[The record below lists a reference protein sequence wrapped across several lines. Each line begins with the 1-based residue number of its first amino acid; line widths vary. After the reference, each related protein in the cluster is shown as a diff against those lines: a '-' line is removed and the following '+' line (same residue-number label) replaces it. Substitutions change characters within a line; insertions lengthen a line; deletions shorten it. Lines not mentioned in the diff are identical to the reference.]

1 MINQKLISLFLLC
14 NVALGIDIIQ
24 VDVGNAIDFSDG
36 VLEMESTD
44 KIDVTGHG
52 THMAVALHD
61 ELKIQRS
68 KKVHAKQIVWD
79 YGNPNSL
86 LPALQESLKQ
96 EPKVLS
102 LSYGGRYK
110 NALEEG
116 LIFAN
121 TLNDTVVVAAAGN
134 ERGGRVFYP
143 ANYKNPCILSV
154 GTSESGVK
162 AYYSNDADVWLEY
175 NPKDPTGTSA
185 SAARMAGI
193 VLQYRRN
200 YPNYTCDKIVLTVRM
215 LYGKIKK

>member
-1 MINQKLISLFLLC
+1 MITQKLISLLLLC
-14 NVALGIDIIQ
+14 NVAVGIDLIQ
-24 VDVGNAIDFSDG
+24 VDVGNAIDFKDA
-36 VLEMESTD
+36 VLEMDSTD

-52 THMAVALHD
+52 THMAIALHD

-68 KKVHAKQIVWD
+68 KKVIAKQIVWE

-86 LPALQESLKQ
+86 LPALQQSLKE

-102 LSYGGRYK
+102 LSYGGKYK

-134 ERGGRVFYP
+134 EGGGRRFYP
-143 ANYKNPCILSV
+143 ANYSNSCILNV
-154 GTSESGVK
+154 GTTQNGSK

-185 SAARMAGI
+185 STARMAAI

-200 YPNYTCDKIVLTVRM
+200 FPEYTCDRIVLTVRM